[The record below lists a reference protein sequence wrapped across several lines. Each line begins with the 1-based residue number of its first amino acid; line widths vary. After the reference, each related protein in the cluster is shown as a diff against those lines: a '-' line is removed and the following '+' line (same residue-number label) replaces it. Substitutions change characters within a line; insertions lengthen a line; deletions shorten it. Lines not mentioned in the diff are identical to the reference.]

1 MNTLDA
7 IAKRCSCRVY
17 KPEQLKD
24 EDLKKIIE
32 AGNAAP
38 VGMGK
43 YDTLKFTVVQ
53 DKGLIEKIDGAG
65 ASFFAKQ
72 GIDIP
77 HPLCSAPTFI
87 MVSGAAGDI
96 TPMNT
101 ACVIENMIIEAT
113 DLGVGSCYIMGNVAA
128 IKGNEGF
135 KAALR
140 IPEGFEM
147 VSGLILGYPAEEPA
161 ARELVTDKIAAE
173 YIK

>member
-7 IAKRCSCRVY
+7 IAKRCSCRAY
-17 KPEQLKD
+17 KPGQLKD

-72 GIDIP
+72 GDRK
-77 HPLCSAPTFI
+77 S
-87 MVSGAAGDI
+87 V
-96 TPMNT
+96 
-101 ACVIENMIIEAT
+101 V
-113 DLGVGSCYIMGNVAA
+113 
-128 IKGNEGF
+128 
-135 KAALR
+135 
-140 IPEGFEM
+140 
-147 VSGLILGYPAEEPA
+147 
-161 ARELVTDKIAAE
+161 
-173 YIK
+173 